1 MNSMPKMSEP
11 HSNRLACGLLGLMLP
26 AIWLL
31 DLTWWRMSP
40 DVCIIVGLVPLAW
53 YIAVK
58 NPAREAL
65 RPVKGRWVTLAAVS
79 LALGVLL
86 NKMFFMAF
94 GWAGL
99 AVLFCF
105 PPSAIPKRR
114 LWVLCAGAFPWVLLD
129 LNTLSWWFR
138 LSGAALTGAF
148 YAYFGKDVVVSGTLL
163 EIDGLPISVEA
174 ACGGLQLLQVLL
186 SGGVTFTLLRYPQRS
201 LFWAMLAL
209 LPALAWAANTVR
221 ISIISGWGLAFGA
234 ERAAGAFHTW
244 GALLVFALLLGF
256 YHLITL
262 AFERVFGE
270 EDADV

>member
-1 MNSMPKMSEP
+1 MDQT
-11 HSNRLACGLLGLMLP
+11 HSSGVATVLLGLMLP

-31 DLTWWRMSP
+31 DLSWWRLSP
-40 DVCIIVGLVPLAW
+40 DVVVIIALAPLAW
-53 YIAVK
+53 WLASK
-58 NPAREAL
+58 NPSTQSQA
-65 RPVKGRWVTLAAVS
+65 PIQTRWVVLSALS
-79 LALGVLL
+79 LSFGVLG
-86 NKMFFMAF
+86 NQMFLMAF

-105 PPSAIPKRR
+105 PHSTIPKLR
-114 LWVLCAGAFPWVLLD
+114 LWILCGCAFPWVLLD

-148 YAYFGKDVVVSGTLL
+148 FDLFGKNVMVRGTML

-186 SGGVTFTLLRYPQRS
+186 SGGVALTFLRFPQRS

-209 LPALAWAANTVR
+209 LPILAWIANTAR
-221 ISIISGWGLAFGA
+221 IMIISGWGLAFGA

-244 GALLVFALLLGF
+244 GALLIFALLLGL
-256 YHLITL
+256 YHSIASGLEVVL
-262 AFERVFGE
+262 KGE
-270 EDADV
+270 GDTDV

>member
-1 MNSMPKMSEP
+1 MNEL
-11 HSNRLACGLLGLMLP
+11 HSKNVSCCLLGLMLP

-31 DLTWWRMSP
+31 DLTWWHMSP
-40 DVCIIVGLVPLAW
+40 DVCIIIGLVPMAWVLA
-53 YIAVK
+53 IK
-58 NPAREAL
+58 NPPKNDL
-65 RPVKGRWVTLAAVS
+65 RPVQGTWMALAAFS
-79 LALGVLL
+79 LAVGALL
-86 NKMFFMAF
+86 NEMFLMGF

-105 PPSAIPKRR
+105 PASRISKWR

-148 YAYFGKDVVVSGTLL
+148 YGLLGKNVAVSGTLL

-186 SGGVTFTLLRYPQRS
+186 SGGVAFTLLRYPQRT
-201 LFWAMLAL
+201 LFWVMLAL
-209 LPALAWAANTVR
+209 LPALAWLANTVR
-221 ISIISGWGLAFGA
+221 IMLISGWGLAFGA

-256 YHLITL
+256 YHFITL
-262 AFERVFGE
+262 GLEYIFGE
-270 EDADV
+270 ERANA